1 MSSTGTQTTRSKQ
14 LFLLDILII
23 LLMAVLAG
31 CGLIYEYLLS
41 HYAGRVLGAV
51 EHAIYTTIGL
61 MIVFMGVG
69 SFAARKIKNAY
80 TGFAW
85 LESIIALIGASAILI
100 IAMLV
105 GLSFSLPQLL
115 ADTYGIP
122 ADALPRGGIMDSIYQ
137 FSRYT
142 PYVFAAILGL
152 FIGMEIPLIARV
164 REHLHQRHLT
174 HNAGTIYGADYI
186 GAGIGAAIWVG
197 WMMTLEISQAAV
209 FTASLNWVAGTIV
222 LIVFWQEIG
231 FKKWLAGFHLLL
243 LVFILLLAKSGDRW
257 MQQFT
262 DMLYL
267 DKAVYQTQ
275 THYQQVV
282 LTERYL
288 GADIPSIINLFL
300 NGRLQF
306 SSSDEKIYHEM
317 LVHPVMAA
325 SARHQHILVI
335 GGGDSLAVREILK
348 WQPESIDLIDLDA
361 QVVDLF
367 RHPEHKLPPRLA
379 QRVSRLTQSSFTD
392 ERVHI
397 KIDDAFNAVDK
408 LLKKGKYYDSIIVDL
423 PDPNHPDLNK
433 LYTNYFYLRLNQLLS
448 ADGAL
453 VIQSTSPYHARKA
466 FISIG
471 KTLSAAG
478 FSSVEQYHQNVP
490 SFGEWGWTIA
500 SKQGQGVS
508 QRLKANLTLPS
519 DVNWVTESLILASFE
534 FPAHFYDDY
543 EQIKTNELG
552 SQVLF
557 EYHFNAWQTERG
569 RLTTGKLNE

>member
-1 MSSTGTQTTRSKQ
+1 MPSHAINSR
-14 LFLLDILII
+14 LILLDALII
-23 LLMAVLAG
+23 SLMAVLAG

-61 MIVFMGVG
+61 MIVFMGLG
-69 SFAARKIKNAY
+69 SFTARKVKNAY

-100 IAMLV
+100 IAAMV
-105 GLSFSLPQLL
+105 ALSFSLPQLL

-122 ADALPRGGIMDSIYQ
+122 ADALPRGGVMQNLYQ
-137 FSRYT
+137 FSRYS
-142 PYVFAAILGL
+142 PYVFAAVLGL

-164 REHLHQRHLT
+164 REHLYQRHLT

-186 GAGIGAAIWVG
+186 GAGIGAAIWVL
-197 WMMTLEISQAAV
+197 WMMTLDINQAAIL
-209 FTASLNWVAGTIV
+209 TASLNWVAG
-222 LIVFWQEIG
+222 LIILVVFWQQIG
-231 FKKWLAGFHLLL
+231 FKKCLAAFHLFLL
-243 LVFILLLAKSGDRW
+243 GVILMLAKSGDRW
-257 MQQFT
+257 MQEFT

-275 THYQQVV
+275 TQFQQVV

-288 GADIPSIINLFL
+288 GADIPSVVSLFL

-306 SSSDEKIYHEM
+306 SSSDEQIYHEM
-317 LVHPVMAA
+317 LVHPAMAA
-325 SARHQHILVI
+325 SARQDNILVI

-348 WQPESIDLIDLDA
+348 WQPESVELIDLDKD
-361 QVVDLF
+361 VVDLF
-367 RHPEHKLPPRLA
+367 THPQQYLNPRLA
-379 QRVSRLTQSSFTD
+379 DRVTQITQSAFLNPK
-392 ERVHI
+392 VI
-397 KIDDAFNAVDK
+397 VKIDDAFNAVDK
-408 LLKKGKYYDSIIVDL
+408 LLAEGKFYDVIIVDL

-448 ADGAL
+448 ADGSL

-471 KTLSAAG
+471 KTLSGAG
-478 FSSVEQYHQNVP
+478 FSAVEQYHQNVP

-500 SKQGQGVS
+500 VKQGLSARHRLQ
-508 QRLKANLTLPS
+508 QRTELPS
-519 DVNWVTESLILASFE
+519 GMNWITPQNIQASFE

-543 EQIKTNELG
+543 QAIKVNKLG

-569 RLTTGKLNE
+569 RLTSGKVE

>member
-1 MSSTGTQTTRSKQ
+1 MQNNLSNKR
-14 LFLLDILII
+14 LFLLDALII
-23 LLMAVLAG
+23 SIMAILAG

-61 MIVFMGVG
+61 MIVFMGLG

-85 LESIIALIGASAILI
+85 LESIIALIGCSAVLM
-100 IAMLV
+100 IAAMV
-105 GLSFSLPQLL
+105 GFSFSLPQLL

-122 ADALPRGGIMDSIYQ
+122 ADALPRGGFMQGIYQ
-137 FSRYT
+137 FSRYS
-142 PYVFAAILGL
+142 PYIFAAILGL

-164 REHLHQRHLT
+164 REHLYQRHLT

-186 GAGIGAAIWVG
+186 GAGVGAAIWVL
-197 WMMTLEISQAAV
+197 WMMTLEINQAAV
-209 FTASLNWVAGTIV
+209 LTASLNWIAGLIV
-222 LIVFWQEIG
+222 LIVFWPHIG
-231 FKKWLAGFHLLL
+231 FKKVLAVFH
-243 LVFILLLAKSGDRW
+243 FILLAIILMLAKSGDRW
-257 MQQFT
+257 MQNFT

-275 THYQQVV
+275 TQFQQVV

-288 GADIPSIINLFL
+288 GAEIPSVVNLFL

-306 SSSDEKIYHEM
+306 SSADEHIYHEM
-317 LVHPVMAA
+317 LVHPAMAA
-325 SARHQHILVI
+325 AARQKHILVI

-348 WQPESIDLIDLDA
+348 WQPDSIELIDLDD

-367 RHPEHKLPPRLA
+367 THPQAHLKPRLA
-379 QRVSRLTQSSFTD
+379 KRIENITGSAFLNPTVD
-392 ERVHI
+392 I

-408 LLKKGKYYDSIIVDL
+408 LLADGKNYDVIIVDL

-433 LYTNYFYLRLNQLLS
+433 LYTNYFYLRLNQLLN

-466 FISIG
+466 FIAIG
-471 KTLSAAG
+471 KTLKQAG

-490 SFGEWGWTIA
+490 SFGEWGWTIGV
-500 SKQGQGVS
+500 KQGLS
-508 QRLKANLTLPS
+508 ARQRLQQNSTLPQGM
-519 DVNWVTESLILASFE
+519 NWITANIIQASFE

-543 EQIKTNELG
+543 QTIKVNQLG

-569 RLTTGKLNE
+569 RITSGKTESN